1 MDIKENSLEHNKSI
15 SSIKSTKSSNSA
27 SRKNSKRTSNKIDVE
42 SEDISLSQLELL
54 ANKKKLNHEEQVSI
68 NKQSVEEIRMES
80 IKKKSIK
87 SSSSVSSSS
96 SSSDSTKKKIRK
108 EKVIQRENK
117 NDDIRREKSELLFK
131 FSKLNIKG
139 KWSSLKLDMNSTL
152 DDIKNEY
159 ERVKNEIQT
168 ERSVAFFK
176 RMLLLGVQGVEM
188 LNNKFDPVGVDLDGW
203 SEAMGYSMENQEY
216 DEVMAELYEKYKGR
230 GQMSPEV
237 KLIFM
242 IISSATMFTISKK
255 ITKMDSSN
263 AFASFIGNLV
273 GGKNNQQVPQQYQ
286 QQVPQQYQ
294 QQYQQQVPQQYQ
306 QQYQQQIVLEN
317 YKRDAITETTDDG
330 MPSKMKDPDNI
341 QDDIDLNNILRTM
354 RERKNEKERQEVTET
369 TDDILKS
376 IPMAQK
382 RGRGRPKKSNNSI
395 RMM

>member
-54 ANKKKLNHEEQVSI
+54 ANKKKLNHHEEQVSI

-87 SSSSVSSSS
+87 SSSSVSSST

-139 KWSSLKLDMNSTL
+139 KWSSLKLDMNCSL
-152 DDIKNEY
+152 DEIRNEY
-159 ERVKNEIQT
+159 ERVRNEIQT
-168 ERSVAFFK
+168 ERSVGFFK

-294 QQYQQQVPQQYQ
+294 QQYQQQ
-306 QQYQQQIVLEN
+306 QIVLEN

>member
-54 ANKKKLNHEEQVSI
+54 ANKKKLNHHEEQVSI

-87 SSSSVSSSS
+87 SSSSVSSST

-273 GGKNNQQVPQQYQ
+273 GSKNNQQVPQQ
-286 QQVPQQYQ
+286 
-294 QQYQQQVPQQYQ
+294 QYQQQVP

-395 RMM
+395 FT

>member
-87 SSSSVSSSS
+87 SSSSVSSST

-108 EKVIQRENK
+108 EKIIQRENK

-294 QQYQQQVPQQYQ
+294 QQ
-306 QQYQQQIVLEN
+306 IVLEN